1 MKSAWQHHLGE
12 HQAPQLPK
20 LAGRSDVA
28 RTLINDPLRE
38 QDQKR
43 AARPPPNPDSFAEP
57 VLTEKRD
64 GPPSETCIVRKCG
77 LMTDPQQP
85 SPTDRSDAD
94 DVEQHACPKC
104 DAQPGSPCRSRGG
117 AVASAYHTRRFT
129 KVPRLKKALRVPTP
143 ADRGPGRPWRPGTPP
158 PAPIDPDLPSADI
171 RIGYARCS
179 TLGQELDSQLDA
191 LSKHGIPRDKIFSE
205 KISTR
210 VRVRLRFEEALR
222 TAREV
227 KAHAPHCRVIF
238 TVYEMKRLGRDAA
251 ELTALAD
258 HLTAHGLVLEM
269 LAGPLPGIYDPTG
282 PGKLLFAFFA
292 AMAETERENIRESTL
307 EGLDTAA
314 RKGKHGGRPPVITDD
329 MLHTVLR
336 RRAGGESVEQIQ
348 PDLIIPTGKRKGQN
362 PSVASIYRALAEH
375 AKHEAYPEA
384 VEQAH
389 ADFTALQMGEVPGP
403 RPATPD

>member
-1 MKSAWQHHLGE
+1 MTG
-12 HQAPQLPK
+12 PQ
-20 LAGRSDVA
+20 
-28 RTLINDPLRE
+28 E
-38 QDQKR
+38 
-43 AARPPPNPDSFAEP
+43 
-57 VLTEKRD
+57 
-64 GPPSETCIVRKCG
+64 
-77 LMTDPQQP
+77 P
-85 SPTDRSDAD
+85 SPDDAD
-94 DVEQHACPKC
+94 DVERHPCPRC
-104 DAQPGSPCRSRGG
+104 GVQAGSPCRSRGG
-117 AVASAYHTRRFT
+117 AVAGAYHTGRFT
-129 KVPRLKKALRVPTP
+129 KVPRLAKLLRVPTP
-143 ADRGPGRPWRPGTPP
+143 ADRGPGQPWRPGTPP
-158 PAPIDPDLPSADI
+158 PAPVVEDIPGADI

-179 TLGQELDSQLDA
+179 HVTQELDSQLDA
-191 LSKHGIPRDKIFSE
+191 LTAHGIPRDKVFSE

-210 VRVRLRFEEALR
+210 LRVRPKFDEALR
-222 TAREV
+222 TAREI
-227 KAHAPHCRVIF
+227 KAHAPHCRVIL

-282 PGKLLFAFFA
+282 PGRLLFAFFA

-314 RKGKHGGRPPVITDD
+314 RKGKHGGRPPVITED

-336 RRAGGESVEQIQ
+336 RKALGESVEQIQ

-375 AKHEAYPEA
+375 AKREAYPEA

-389 ADFTALQMGEVPGP
+389 ADFAALHAGELPGP
-403 RPATPD
+403 RATAEHAR